1 MTFTE
6 TIKKM
11 SPKSAFS
18 YFDQKLRYE
27 IGPVELKEK
36 MESKD
41 TDFQVIDV
49 RSRGAYEEG
58 HIPGAKLVPYEEF
71 GTRSWE
77 FTEDK
82 DNIVYCYS
90 HVCQLGDHAARWLA
104 EKGYPVKLL
113 IGGFDVWQ
121 KSGFHVEK

>member
-1 MTFTE
+1 MTITE

-36 MESKD
+36 LEHKD
-41 TDFQVIDV
+41 ADFQVIDV
-49 RSRGAYEEG
+49 RAREAYQEG
-58 HIPGAKLVPYEEF
+58 HIPGAKTVPFEEF
-71 GTRSWE
+71 NTRGWE
-77 FTEDK
+77 FSEDK

-113 IGGFDVWQ
+113 TGGFDVWQ
-121 KSGFHVEK
+121 EMGHKMEK